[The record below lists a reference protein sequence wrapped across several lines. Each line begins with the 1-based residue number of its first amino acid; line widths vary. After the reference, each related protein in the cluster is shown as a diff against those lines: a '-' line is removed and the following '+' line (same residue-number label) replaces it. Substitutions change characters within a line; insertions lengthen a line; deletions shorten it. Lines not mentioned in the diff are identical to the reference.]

1 MASARAERLPG
12 LPADA
17 RCVRLRPGHGTAL
30 ARSVLS
36 EREVYGVLGETKM
49 CFHLFDLAHF
59 AQAGEAKRLGP
70 ANGGRAQFRKNWFE
84 DAPAASTPAAEA
96 ASTPAAPA
104 STPAAPASTTP
115 QRQKYALRKTHLPPQ
130 ALIWAAHGGV
140 DRYTGRPREYYAS
153 LQTPVH
159 RDHVIEVQMLD
170 TVLGAAFPWAG
181 EPDAGAAEVA
191 QEVLFPFLNGEGE
204 FRKDLHNL
212 NNTED
217 ILNQYWKGGSVRVWR
232 KHFEATGGEREELR
246 RRLGGD
252 ASLAALLRASMRVD
266 ADGQTVQALAA
277 DKWKGRGARAQAS
290 YRPSWARAV
299 DSAMGAAGRTLVERL
314 REHDGQAPFL
324 LVAEGLEDMLRKM
337 ELKGFTR

>member
-59 AQAGEAKRLGP
+59 AQTGEAKRVGS
-70 ANGGRAQFRKNWFE
+70 AAGGRAQFRKNWFE
-84 DAPAASTPAAEA
+84 DAPKT
-96 ASTPAAPA
+96 STPAAPP
-104 STPAAPASTTP
+104 STPAAPPSTPAAPPSATP
-115 QRQKYALRKTHLPPQ
+115 QRHKYALRKTHLPPQ

-140 DRYTGRPREYYAS
+140 DLYTGRPREYYAS

>member
-1 MASARAERLPG
+1 MASARAELR
-12 LPADA
+12 ADT

-30 ARSVLS
+30 ARSVLN
-36 EREVYGVLGETKM
+36 ERDVYGVLGETKT
-49 CFHLFDLAHF
+49 CYHLFDLAHF
-59 AQAGEAKRLGP
+59 AQAGEAKRIGS
-70 ANGGRAQFRKNWFE
+70 AAGGRAQFRKNWFE
-84 DAPAASTPAAEA
+84 AAAAPAASTPAAPA
-96 ASTPAAPA
+96 PSTPAKPAP
-104 STPAAPASTTP
+104 STTP

-140 DRYTGRPREYYAS
+140 DRYTGRPSEYYAS

-170 TVLGAAFPWAG
+170 TVLGAAFPWTG

-232 KHFEATGGEREELR
+232 KHFEATGGERGELR

-266 ADGQTVQALAA
+266 ADGQAVQALAA